1 VLAGG
6 DDSEMW
12 MKRPVVQNFHA
23 GSASD
28 QSRHLPEGTMH
39 EPNSFLTRAKECEAM
54 AEFVREPDSK
64 AVWTR
69 MAERWHRCAERETHR
84 PLAARTEA
92 L

>member
-1 VLAGG
+1 
-6 DDSEMW
+6 
-12 MKRPVVQNFHA
+12 
-23 GSASD
+23 
-28 QSRHLPEGTMH
+28 MH